1 MVRGGPLVRQ
11 EGRRGQDQSLSF
23 RLRGSVPKW
32 ALGPLH
38 HSGKLVGGGGVRGG
52 DCEGWGQD
60 PRWWGVTAQ
69 VTHCWGAAGVSDR
82 DLCEN
87 HGVH

>member
-1 MVRGGPLVRQ
+1 MDGEGWPSSEARGEIWPRPESVFQVKGFSAKVGFGASPPLR
-11 EGRRGQDQSLSF
+11 
-23 RLRGSVPKW
+23 KT
-32 ALGPLH
+32 
-38 HSGKLVGGGGVRGG
+38 GGGWRY
-52 DCEGWGQD
+52 EGWGQD